1 MSQTKK
7 IELSDVTGSRE
18 GERVKG
24 MEDDD
29 EEEEE
34 IGLGDDDDDGDE
46 DMVRVNVVDLFDSV
60 NRLVG

>member
-18 GERVKG
+18 GERVKR

-34 IGLGDDDDDGDE
+34 IGLGGDDEDGDDDI
-46 DMVRVNVVDLFDSV
+46 VCVNVVVFDSV